1 MRDDV
6 AAQQGSRLLQS
17 GGGAVVSFREMAARH
32 HGRRGPPDRRV
43 TGVTSDVACSEKAR
57 G

>member
-1 MRDDV
+1 M
-6 AAQQGSRLLQS
+6 
-17 GGGAVVSFREMAARH
+17 GGGVAVVSFSEMAARH